1 MCINFVSYKL
11 VDMSLKEKIKNSLSN
26 TRRQLYS
33 MFEALFTSKSST
45 DELKLPRNAE
55 LYEKIETDT
64 LRELDKTLEE
74 TMVEFGESLRRS
86 LDVLDAEKVAKSHL
100 HLASNGSG
108 ALAYLRQNAL
118 TNESIELSL

>member
-1 MCINFVSYKL
+1 
-11 VDMSLKEKIKNSLSN
+11 MSLKEKIKNSLSN

-33 MFEALFTSKSST
+33 MFEALFTSKRNT
-45 DELKLPRNAE
+45 EELKVPRNAE
-55 LYEKIETDT
+55 LNEKIETDT
-64 LRELDKTLEE
+64 VRELDKTLEE

-100 HLASNGSG
+100 HLASNGGG
-108 ALAYLRQNAL
+108 ALAYLRQHAL